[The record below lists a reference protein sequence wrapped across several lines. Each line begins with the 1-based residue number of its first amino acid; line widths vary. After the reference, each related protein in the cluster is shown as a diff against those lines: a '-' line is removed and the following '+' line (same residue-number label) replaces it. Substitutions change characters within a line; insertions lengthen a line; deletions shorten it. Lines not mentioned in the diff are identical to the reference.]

1 MTDYHDIIIRPV
13 LSEKSYDL
21 IEDTNTYT
29 FLVRPTAS
37 KHQIRDAVEQAFGVD
52 VAEIRTLRR
61 KGKLK
66 RQGRTQGYTPEI
78 KKAYVTLAEGSK
90 GIPFFDSLGQ

>member
-1 MTDYHDIIIRPV
+1 MKDVHDVIIRPI

-21 IEDTNTYT
+21 AGERVYT
-29 FLVRPTAS
+29 FLVQPTAT
-37 KHQIRDAVEQAFGVD
+37 KNQIRDALEEAFGID
-52 VAEIRTLRR
+52 VAEVRTLRR

-66 RQGRTQGYTPEI
+66 RQGRTQGFTPQI

-90 GIPFFDSLGQ
+90 TIEFYDNLQ